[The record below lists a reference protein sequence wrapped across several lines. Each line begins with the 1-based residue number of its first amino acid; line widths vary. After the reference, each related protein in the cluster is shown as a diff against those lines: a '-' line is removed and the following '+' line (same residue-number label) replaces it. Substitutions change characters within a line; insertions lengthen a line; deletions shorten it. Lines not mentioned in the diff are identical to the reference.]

1 MKKLRFSIFI
11 LSVLLLLT
19 SCIWPQMPIPDNR
32 TEFNPDSNI
41 VMRTVYPVYDSECE
55 KIHITIENCSD
66 EKIEFGSPWY
76 LQRQYGKRWYR
87 VYPDEGV
94 LYFTDILYYLM
105 PGTKRYDSC
114 FMNTYRNSM
123 KKGHY
128 RIVKEING
136 EWYTAEFEIGDSPIT
151 NGTPHGFLPLDQL
164 PADYTPEQ
172 AAADGAVVLR
182 QGEIIGGEHMTAFFA
197 DWDCYGFS
205 GQLRVMSETEDGWL
219 LTDLIDGEPLIT
231 CITRSLRADG
241 VQTVSTRYFGY
252 DHQNNGVLYLSNRRD
267 FTNTD
272 GCVPLFG
279 GYALPQEITDA
290 LQSDQHTEDGPLI
303 RAWSPDGKI
312 CASVGYQGGLS
323 FSASGWGTV
332 WGGEHAGKTILD
344 LVWQDANTLMVMAE
358 GGEPGLY
365 LYEFFHVEAE
375 NWKTI
380 RTISYTYST
389 HSYVNDEEGNILI
402 PE

>member
-123 KKGHY
+123 KKGRY

-136 EWYTAEFEIGDSPIT
+136 EWYTAEFEI
-151 NGTPHGFLPLDQL
+151 
-164 PADYTPEQ
+164 E
-172 AAADGAVVLR
+172 
-182 QGEIIGGEHMTAFFA
+182 
-197 DWDCYGFS
+197 
-205 GQLRVMSETEDGWL
+205 
-219 LTDLIDGEPLIT
+219 
-231 CITRSLRADG
+231 
-241 VQTVSTRYFGY
+241 
-252 DHQNNGVLYLSNRRD
+252 LY
-267 FTNTD
+267 
-272 GCVPLFG
+272 
-279 GYALPQEITDA
+279 
-290 LQSDQHTEDGPLI
+290 
-303 RAWSPDGKI
+303 KI
-312 CASVGYQGGLS
+312 L
-323 FSASGWGTV
+323 
-332 WGGEHAGKTILD
+332 
-344 LVWQDANTLMVMAE
+344 
-358 GGEPGLY
+358 
-365 LYEFFHVEAE
+365 
-375 NWKTI
+375 
-380 RTISYTYST
+380 
-389 HSYVNDEEGNILI
+389 
-402 PE
+402 